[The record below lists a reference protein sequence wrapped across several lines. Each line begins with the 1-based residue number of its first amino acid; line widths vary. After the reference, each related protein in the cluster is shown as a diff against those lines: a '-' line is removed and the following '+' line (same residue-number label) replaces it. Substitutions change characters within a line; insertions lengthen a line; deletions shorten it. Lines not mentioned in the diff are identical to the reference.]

1 MSLIL
6 QCDFDDTITVGNVS
20 TIVRLAFARSDWSQ
34 MERDYHAGL
43 YSVEQSNIRQ
53 FAQIHV
59 ETGQIEEL
67 VARNVVVRDGFREVV
82 EFCEGVG
89 IRLAVV
95 SSGLD
100 IYIHPTLRKLGLD
113 HLEMHSATAEV
124 TPSGIDVRYTDPSGA
139 PIDRGFKDSYVRH
152 FKSEAHTVI
161 YVGDGLSDV
170 SAAAAADFVIARSTL
185 ESRRRSERLPY
196 LPFSDFRDV
205 LSHVQRIHAGW

>member
-1 MSLIL
+1 M
-6 QCDFDDTITVGNVS
+6 
-20 TIVRLAFARSDWSQ
+20 
-34 MERDYHAGL
+34 
-43 YSVEQSNIRQ
+43 
-53 FAQIHV
+53 
-59 ETGQIEEL
+59 
-67 VARNVVVRDGFREVV
+67 GFGEVV

-185 ESRRRSERLPY
+185 ESRRRSEGLPY